1 MSIECK
7 DITKQFGSTRALDQV
22 SLTLEA
28 GHIYGLL
35 GNNGAGKSTL
45 LSILTDRQLP
55 DQGTVTVDGQPVRNN
70 DAALHK
76 VFMVG
81 EQNFFPEDMKIKRA
95 LYTMTYF
102 YPDFDLR
109 RAHGLAKQFGLSLK
123 KKIPALSTGYSSI
136 FRLILGL
143 SVNTPYVI
151 FDEPVLGLDAQHR
164 ELFYRLLVEKFMA
177 QSCTILLSTHLI
189 SEVENLIDH
198 TIILREGRILRNAPT
213 EELLTSAYTLSGPA
227 GLVEQYTEGKQILT
241 SHCLP
246 AWNEALCAYRIT
258 SSVCRKQRTAQQRE
272 RMQTM
277 SMNLKPAIR
286 YQLREYLISCLV
298 FWAINALLIGIGFL
312 VLSLNLGSGDR
323 SGYTYNGYGFACA
336 IFFLV
341 FGLILPRQAIRLC
354 VQMGVSRRT
363 TFLSLFLSALL
374 PAVCLSLAGEL
385 LLSLSQFAADHTQF
399 QLEFSDLFSMIYLK
413 QGLPLTFLQHTASIL
428 FSAACMLACYSL
440 GLFFTFLFW
449 RLNKVGCIIAAL
461 AIPVSLIGFPPLLAK
476 AEEVFPPVRTLFLT
490 LGDTFFHSPW
500 GAILLLLV
508 VVLLFSLVGWLL
520 IRRTNIRGG
529 MLSSK

>member
-1 MSIECK
+1 
-7 DITKQFGSTRALDQV
+7 
-22 SLTLEA
+22 
-28 GHIYGLL
+28 
-35 GNNGAGKSTL
+35 
-45 LSILTDRQLP
+45 
-55 DQGTVTVDGQPVRNN
+55 
-70 DAALHK
+70 
-76 VFMVG
+76 
-81 EQNFFPEDMKIKRA
+81 
-95 LYTMTYF
+95 
-102 YPDFDLR
+102 
-109 RAHGLAKQFGLSLK
+109 
-123 KKIPALSTGYSSI
+123 
-136 FRLILGL
+136 
-143 SVNTPYVI
+143 
-151 FDEPVLGLDAQHR
+151 
-164 ELFYRLLVEKFMA
+164 
-177 QSCTILLSTHLI
+177 
-189 SEVENLIDH
+189 
-198 TIILREGRILRNAPT
+198 
-213 EELLTSAYTLSGPA
+213 
-227 GLVEQYTEGKQILT
+227 
-241 SHCLP
+241 
-246 AWNEALCAYRIT
+246 
-258 SSVCRKQRTAQQRE
+258 
-272 RMQTM
+272 M

-286 YQLREYLISCLV
+286 YQHREYLVSCLV

-385 LLSLSQFAADHTQF
+385 LLSLAQFAADHTQF

-440 GLFFTFLFW
+440 GLFFTCLFW
-449 RLNKVGCIIAAL
+449 RLNKVGCIVAAL
-461 AIPVSLIGFPPLLAK
+461 AIPASLIGFPPLLAK

-508 VVLLFSLVGWLL
+508 VVLLFSLIGWLL

>member
-1 MSIECK
+1 
-7 DITKQFGSTRALDQV
+7 
-22 SLTLEA
+22 
-28 GHIYGLL
+28 
-35 GNNGAGKSTL
+35 
-45 LSILTDRQLP
+45 
-55 DQGTVTVDGQPVRNN
+55 
-70 DAALHK
+70 
-76 VFMVG
+76 
-81 EQNFFPEDMKIKRA
+81 
-95 LYTMTYF
+95 
-102 YPDFDLR
+102 
-109 RAHGLAKQFGLSLK
+109 
-123 KKIPALSTGYSSI
+123 
-136 FRLILGL
+136 
-143 SVNTPYVI
+143 
-151 FDEPVLGLDAQHR
+151 
-164 ELFYRLLVEKFMA
+164 
-177 QSCTILLSTHLI
+177 
-189 SEVENLIDH
+189 
-198 TIILREGRILRNAPT
+198 
-213 EELLTSAYTLSGPA
+213 
-227 GLVEQYTEGKQILT
+227 
-241 SHCLP
+241 
-246 AWNEALCAYRIT
+246 
-258 SSVCRKQRTAQQRE
+258 
-272 RMQTM
+272 M

-286 YQLREYLISCLV
+286 YQLREYLVSCLV

-385 LLSLSQFAADHTQF
+385 LLSLAQFAADHTQF

-449 RLNKVGCIIAAL
+449 RLNKVGCIVAAL
-461 AIPVSLIGFPPLLAK
+461 AIPASLIGFPPLLAK

-508 VVLLFSLVGWLL
+508 VVLLFSLIGWRPISEAECFPASNLFSAYLPSKRRFSMLTLNHVTKYYGKNLANDDISFQVDSGQIAILLGPNGAGKSTIIKCIAGLLRFQGDITIGGHGNKTTEAKRLLAYIPETPAVYDMLTVSEHLEFIRRAYRIEDDGYGERLLERFELADKRDKLGRDLSKGMQQKLSICCGLVHRPKLIIFDEPMVGLDPHAIKELKQLFREQKAQGAALL
-520 IRRTNIRGG
+520 ISTHMIDSVEDYWDVTHIMVNGRFAATQYNRPEELKARSLEDLFFAITEGG
-529 MLSSK
+529 KPS

>member
-1 MSIECK
+1 
-7 DITKQFGSTRALDQV
+7 
-22 SLTLEA
+22 
-28 GHIYGLL
+28 
-35 GNNGAGKSTL
+35 
-45 LSILTDRQLP
+45 
-55 DQGTVTVDGQPVRNN
+55 
-70 DAALHK
+70 
-76 VFMVG
+76 
-81 EQNFFPEDMKIKRA
+81 
-95 LYTMTYF
+95 
-102 YPDFDLR
+102 
-109 RAHGLAKQFGLSLK
+109 
-123 KKIPALSTGYSSI
+123 
-136 FRLILGL
+136 
-143 SVNTPYVI
+143 
-151 FDEPVLGLDAQHR
+151 
-164 ELFYRLLVEKFMA
+164 
-177 QSCTILLSTHLI
+177 
-189 SEVENLIDH
+189 
-198 TIILREGRILRNAPT
+198 
-213 EELLTSAYTLSGPA
+213 
-227 GLVEQYTEGKQILT
+227 
-241 SHCLP
+241 
-246 AWNEALCAYRIT
+246 
-258 SSVCRKQRTAQQRE
+258 
-272 RMQTM
+272 M

-286 YQLREYLISCLV
+286 YQLREYLVSCLV

-385 LLSLSQFAADHTQF
+385 LLSLAQFAADHTQF

-449 RLNKVGCIIAAL
+449 RLNKVGCIVAAL
-461 AIPVSLIGFPPLLAK
+461 AIPASLIGFPPLLAK

-500 GAILLLLV
+500 GAILLLLSSFFCSPSSGGCSFAGPISEAECFPASNLFSAYLPSKRRFSMLTLNHV
-508 VVLLFSLVGWLL
+508 TKYYGKNLANDDISFQVDSGQIAILLGPNGAGKSTIIKCIAGLLRFQGDITIGGHGNKTTEAKRLLAYIPETPAVYDMLTVSEHLEFIRRAYRIEDDGYGERLLERFELADKRDKLGRDLSKGMQQKLSICCGLVHRPKLIIFDEPMVGLDPHAIKELKLLFREQKAQGAALL
-520 IRRTNIRGG
+520 ISTHMIDSVEDYWDVTHIMVNGRFAATQYNKPEELKARSLEDLFFAITEGG
-529 MLSSK
+529 KPS

>member
-22 SLTLEA
+22 SLTLEP

-95 LYTMTYF
+95 LHTMTYF

-213 EELLTSAYTLSGPA
+213 EELLTSAYTLSA
-227 GLVEQYTEGKQILT
+227 GGAV
-241 SHCLP
+241 H
-246 AWNEALCAYRIT
+246 R
-258 SSVCRKQRTAQQRE
+258 RKADPDQ
-272 RMQTM
+272 
-277 SMNLKPAIR
+277 P
-286 YQLREYLISCLV
+286 
-298 FWAINALLIGIGFL
+298 F
-312 VLSLNLGSGDR
+312 SGRPED
-323 SGYTYNGYGFACA
+323 GY
-336 IFFLV
+336 
-341 FGLILPRQAIRLC
+341 
-354 VQMGVSRRT
+354 
-363 TFLSLFLSALL
+363 
-374 PAVCLSLAGEL
+374 LAGGIHRTPACRPGTKLYALTGL
-385 LLSLSQFAADHTQF
+385 LHQ
-399 QLEFSDLFSMIYLK
+399 
-413 QGLPLTFLQHTASIL
+413 
-428 FSAACMLACYSL
+428 SAGSR
-440 GLFFTFLFW
+440 G
-449 RLNKVGCIIAAL
+449 RHDREKGCKPCL
-461 AIPVSLIGFPPLLAK
+461 
-476 AEEVFPPVRTLFLT
+476 
-490 LGDTFFHSPW
+490 
-500 GAILLLLV
+500 
-508 VVLLFSLVGWLL
+508 
-520 IRRTNIRGG
+520 
-529 MLSSK
+529 

>member
-22 SLTLEA
+22 SLTLEP

-95 LYTMTYF
+95 LHTMTYF

-136 FRLILGL
+136 
-143 SVNTPYVI
+143 
-151 FDEPVLGLDAQHR
+151 LGLDAQHR

-241 SHCLP
+241 SHSLGGLKTVTLQEESTESLP
-246 AWNEALCAYRIT
+246 AGLERSSMRLQDYFISLQEAEDGTAE
-258 SSVCRKQRTAQQRE
+258 RKDANHVYE
-272 RMQTM
+272 
-277 SMNLKPAIR
+277 S
-286 YQLREYLISCLV
+286 
-298 FWAINALLIGIGFL
+298 
-312 VLSLNLGSGDR
+312 
-323 SGYTYNGYGFACA
+323 
-336 IFFLV
+336 
-341 FGLILPRQAIRLC
+341 
-354 VQMGVSRRT
+354 
-363 TFLSLFLSALL
+363 
-374 PAVCLSLAGEL
+374 
-385 LLSLSQFAADHTQF
+385 
-399 QLEFSDLFSMIYLK
+399 
-413 QGLPLTFLQHTASIL
+413 
-428 FSAACMLACYSL
+428 
-440 GLFFTFLFW
+440 
-449 RLNKVGCIIAAL
+449 
-461 AIPVSLIGFPPLLAK
+461 
-476 AEEVFPPVRTLFLT
+476 
-490 LGDTFFHSPW
+490 
-500 GAILLLLV
+500 
-508 VVLLFSLVGWLL
+508 
-520 IRRTNIRGG
+520 
-529 MLSSK
+529 